1 MVELPEGLEAVGE
14 FWFVDSN
21 VEKAIISA
29 SVREIQKG
37 AFACCKGLREV
48 EFVEGSALERIG
60 EFCFYNSGL
69 LKVAV
74 PSRVRTIRRAAFEYC
89 Y

>member
-37 AFACCKGLREV
+37 ALAYCKR
-48 EFVEGSALERIG
+48 
-60 EFCFYNSGL
+60 
-69 LKVAV
+69 LKVV
-74 PSRVRTIRRAAFEYC
+74 
-89 Y
+89 

>member
-37 AFACCKGLREV
+37 AFACCKRLREV
-48 EFVEGSALERIG
+48 DFAEGSVLERID
-60 EFCFYNSGL
+60 ELCFYNTGL
-69 LKVAV
+69 ESITI
-74 PSRVRTIRRAAFEYC
+74 PSLVREIQ
-89 Y
+89 